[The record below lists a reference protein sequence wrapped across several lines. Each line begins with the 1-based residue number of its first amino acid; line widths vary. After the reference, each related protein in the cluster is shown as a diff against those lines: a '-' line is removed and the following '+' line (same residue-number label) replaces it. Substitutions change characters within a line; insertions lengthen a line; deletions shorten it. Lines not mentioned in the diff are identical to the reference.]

1 MADHGPLAA
10 VNRTPIA
17 DVEARELADTGIA
30 DDELMQAP
38 LKHPPPREAHL
49 REIFSHGRSRSDQR
63 KKDSVA
69 GYAPAAFDGNL
80 GVEHYNGL
88 ALGTLADARQL
99 EHSRR
104 FLPGNVAL
112 KYPLSRSGQY
122 HAVVA
127 HAAHLLSAR
136 ASAHRQHGN
145 QHTDRAGDTD
155 DDGQD
160 RRDPLGHSRQIHEQ
174 YAEKLPDEVHWSA
187 QTPREALHR
196 SSRVKDTVCRG
207 Q

>member
-30 DDELMQAP
+30 DDELMQTP

-69 GYAPAAFDGNL
+69 GYAPAAFDGKL

-112 KYPLSRSGQY
+112 KYPLSRSG
-122 HAVVA
+122 
-127 HAAHLLSAR
+127 
-136 ASAHRQHGN
+136 HRQEGTHP
-145 QHTDRAGDTD
+145 TDRPGDTD